1 VKSHPS
7 GWLFVINI
15 EKNNIVHKMFNKCI
29 LIYLFYNNILY
40 IRVVAIRI
48 NYEGGNIMKKE
59 PKTKILF
66 TLPVDLKE
74 ELLKEADKE
83 NRSLNNY
90 ILTLLLKR
98 VQ

>member
-1 VKSHPS
+1 
-7 GWLFVINI
+7 
-15 EKNNIVHKMFNKCI
+15 
-29 LIYLFYNNILY
+29 
-40 IRVVAIRI
+40 
-48 NYEGGNIMKKE
+48 MKKE

-98 VQ
+98 SK